1 MKKNLSLLAAGLD
14 LTFSYA
20 RFKMSHFSQI
30 RTKIR
35 NLTSLEAAL
44 SELGADWKAGPR
56 AVRGYQGNEETAA
69 VVIEQS
75 NGYDIG
81 FKLNPTTQE
90 YELVADLQYWQQ
102 PLSVD
107 GFLNQ
112 VSQRYALHTV
122 MAATSQQ
129 GFQVAE
135 QQTTEDGAIRLVVQ
149 RWSA

>member
-1 MKKNLSLLAAGLD
+1 
-14 LTFSYA
+14 
-20 RFKMSHFSQI
+20 MSHFSQI

-35 NLTSLEAAL
+35 NLSSLQSAL
-44 SELGADWKAGPR
+44 TDVGADWKQGPSP
-56 AVRGYQGNEETAA
+56 VRGYQGQTETAE

-81 FKLNPTTQE
+81 FKLNPETKE
-90 YELVADLQYWQQ
+90 YELVGDLQYWQQ

-112 VSQRYALHTV
+112 INQRYAFHTV
-122 MAATSQQ
+122 MEATAKE

-135 QQTTEDGAIRLVVQ
+135 QQTTEAGAIRLVVQ
-149 RWSA
+149 RWA

>member
-1 MKKNLSLLAAGLD
+1 
-14 LTFSYA
+14 
-20 RFKMSHFSQI
+20 MSHFSQI

-35 NLTSLEAAL
+35 NLSSLKAAL
-44 SELGADWKAGPR
+44 TDLGVDWKQGPSP
-56 AVRGYQGNEETAA
+56 VRGYQGNTETAE

-81 FKLNPTTQE
+81 FRLNPETQE

-107 GFLNQ
+107 GFINQ
-112 VSQRYALHTV
+112 MSQRYAFHTV
-122 MAATSQQ
+122 MEATANE

-135 QQTTEDGAIRLVVQ
+135 QTAMEDGSIRLVVQ
-149 RWSA
+149 RWA